1 MLLRKNEYYLQDN
14 FFQTYSSDEGSY
26 YSIDDEHYDIRELED
41 DTVLTIQIKQDK
53 VVNKYERSVYTFLD
67 MTGQIGGLNEVITL
81 LASFFIQG
89 VTKKLFHLSV
99 LKNLYYI
106 DNTFDSNEAINH
118 DKIINS
124 NRKVSPHSTNYF
136 NQSKTDSDDKL
147 NILNNKKEHK
157 LEIKNYKRQATFN
170 K

>member
-81 LASFFIQG
+81 LASFFIQE
-89 VTKKLFHLSV
+89 S
-99 LKNLYYI
+99 LKSCFI
-106 DNTFDSNEAINH
+106 CQF
-118 DKIINS
+118 
-124 NRKVSPHSTNYF
+124 
-136 NQSKTDSDDKL
+136 
-147 NILNNKKEHK
+147 
-157 LEIKNYKRQATFN
+157 
-170 K
+170 